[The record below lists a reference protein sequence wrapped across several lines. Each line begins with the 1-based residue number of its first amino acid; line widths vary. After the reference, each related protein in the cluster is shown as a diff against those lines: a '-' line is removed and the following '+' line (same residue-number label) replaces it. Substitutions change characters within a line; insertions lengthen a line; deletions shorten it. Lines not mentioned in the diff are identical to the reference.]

1 MGTYNETVTQLYMN
15 IVFQLSATNG
25 NRVGA
30 SYSSFLLNVTYDN
43 VTVGNTMFQAFEQDA
58 HSTVSVESWM
68 LVDNLNIFNH
78 ESELVAD
85 ARSDRVPFQIAG
97 RTDVRVHTVGF
108 KSRFRV
114 IKKLQTNPIYPSL
127 PPLLACLNLKVSCL
141 LKFILSSS
149 LKGHCDHETV

>member
-1 MGTYNETVTQLYMN
+1 MFWVTVSWVQVRQVMGTYNETMTQLYMN
-15 IVFQLSATNG
+15 VVFQLSATNG

-68 LVDNLNIFNH
+68 LLDNLNIFNH
-78 ESELVAD
+78 ESDLVAD

-97 RTDVRVHTVGF
+97 QTDVHVHTVGF
-108 KSRFRV
+108 KSRYRV
-114 IKKLQTNPIYPSL
+114 NTNPSL
-127 PPLLACLNLKVSCL
+127 PPCLP
-141 LKFILSSS
+141 
-149 LKGHCDHETV
+149 